1 MKIKMF
7 LNGITGLFP
16 GKITVTVFIL
26 KTEFKENTQGIFCAE
41 GLKIQLGVLILKF
54 R

>member
-16 GKITVTVFIL
+16 GKIAGTVL
-26 KTEFKENTQGIFCAE
+26 KIEFKENTQGIFCAE
-41 GLKIQLGVLILKF
+41 GPKIQLGVLIFKF